1 MSVFF
6 TRRGAPPSLGKKLSD
21 YAEGD
26 IIKIPENGT
35 PVEFYVAKHNYESG
49 LNGAG
54 RTLVVRK
61 KMYDNRIWHTSNI
74 NAYANSNIDNWFNN
88 TYKNLFDSNIRTLI
102 NSTKFYYTPGNGNN
116 TVDILERS
124 IFALSLT
131 ELGGNDN
138 YANIEGSV
146 LPIANILKTTG
157 INDSQWTRSPRWTSR
172 TTVHIGYFKYFSEAS
187 CTSKK
192 GSRPAFTLP
201 STTKFDP
208 DTNIIIV

>member
-35 PVEFYVAKHNYESG
+35 PVEFYVAKHDYESG
-49 LNGAG
+49 LNGTG

-131 ELGGNDN
+131 ELGGNNN
-138 YANIEGSV
+138 YTNIEGSV

-157 INDSQWTRSPRWTSR
+157 INDSQWTRSPFQSGR
-172 TTVHIGYFKYFSEAS
+172 TTVNIGYYRYFSNTS
-187 CTSKK
+187 CTSKE

-208 DTNIIIV
+208 DTNIIIG

>member
-1 MSVFF
+1 MAVFF

-26 IIKIPENGT
+26 IIKISENGT

-131 ELGGNDN
+131 ELGGNNN
-138 YANIEGSV
+138 YTNIEGSV

-157 INDSQWTRSPRWTSR
+157 INDSQWTRSPYWYSR
-172 TTVHIGYFKYFSEAS
+172 TTVNIGYYIYFSEAS
-187 CTSKK
+187 CTSGK
-192 GSRPAFTLP
+192 GSRPVFTLP

-208 DTNIIIV
+208 DTNVIIG

>member
-1 MSVFF
+1 MAVFF
-6 TRRGAPPSLGKKLSD
+6 TRRGEPPSLGKKLSD

-35 PVEFYVAKHNYESG
+35 PVEFYVAKHDYESG
-49 LNGAG
+49 LNGSG

-131 ELGGNDN
+131 ELGGADN

-157 INDSQWTRSPRWTSR
+157 INDSQWTRSPAWYSR
-172 TTVHIGYFKYFSEAS
+172 TAVHIGYYIYFSDTS
-187 CTSKK
+187 CTNKE
-192 GSRPAFTLP
+192 GSRPVFTLP
-201 STTKFDP
+201 SSTKFDP
-208 DTNIIIV
+208 DTNVIIG

>member
-1 MSVFF
+1 MAVFF
-6 TRRGAPPSLGKKLSD
+6 TRRGQPPSLGKQLSD

-26 IIKIPENGT
+26 IVKIPENGS

-49 LNGAG
+49 LNGSG

-61 KMYDNRIWHTSNI
+61 NMYDNRIWHTSNI

-102 NSTKFYYTPGNGNN
+102 NFTKFYYTPGNGNN

-157 INDSQWTRSPRWTSR
+157 INDSQWTRSPYWSNR
-172 TTVHIGYFKYFSEAS
+172 TAVHIGYFIYFSDAS

-201 STTKFDP
+201 SSTKFDP
-208 DTNIIIV
+208 DTNIIIG